1 MKKIIFGIT
10 SLTIGGAERVLV
22 DLANRLSEEY
32 SVTIFTIYDGGELK
46 NELNSNIK
54 KIALYRKPYKDLSK
68 FQKLKASLKLIFYRR
83 KIYEAIMRRGF
94 DAEIAF
100 LEGPVTRLFGAN
112 LNNKLVNT
120 KFFRASLN
128 NKIANKNVNTDQNTA
143 NTRNNIEKLNTKIA
157 WIHNDISKVY
167 GSGIKAKIKK
177 WVDGK
182 LYKKYDKLVFVSKE
196 NQKDFNKEYKWANE
210 SNEEVIRNYIDYKKV
225 LDKANEKVDLPYDNK
240 EINLLTVCRLVEQK
254 ALDRFIKEQKE
265 LENKGIHVKIYI
277 VGDGPQRYNLQ
288 KQIDEEGLTN
298 RFILLGQKENPYPY
312 IKYCDYF
319 CLLSYYE
326 GYGMVLEE
334 AKILNKPI
342 ILTNTAAIECVQ
354 GYDKAIVLENNFEG
368 IVKGLE
374 KELKSDNVKY
384 LETMQDYKLEN
395 NYNELQK
402 TNEEIQEKIIRKI
415 KNIL

>member
-22 DLANRLSEEY
+22 DLANRLSMEY
-32 SVTIFTIYDGGELK
+32 SVTVFTIYDGGELK
-46 NELNSNIK
+46 KELNSNIK
-54 KIALYRKPYKDLSK
+54 KIALYRKPYKEFTK
-68 FQKLKASLKLIFYRR
+68 VEKIKASLKLILYKN
-83 KIYEAIMRRGF
+83 KIYEAIMKRGF
-94 DAEIAF
+94 DTEIAF
-100 LEGPVTRLFGAN
+100 LEGPITRLFAV
-112 LNNKLVNT
+112 KSNT
-120 KFFRASLN
+120 N
-128 NKIANKNVNTDQNTA
+128 
-143 NTRNNIEKLNTKIA
+143 KIA

-177 WVDGK
+177 IVDGIE
-182 LYKKYDKLVFVSKE
+182 YKKYKRLVFVSKE
-196 NQKDFNKEYKWANE
+196 NLEDFNKEYKWASKN
-210 SNEEVIRNYIDYKKV
+210 NEEIIRNYIDYKKV
-225 LDKANEKVDLPYDNK
+225 LEKAEEKVELPYIDK

-254 ALDRFIKEQKE
+254 ALDRFIKVQKE
-265 LENKGIHVKIYI
+265 LERNGIHTKIYI
-277 VGDGPQRYNLQ
+277 VGDGPLRFNLQ
-288 KQIDEEGLTN
+288 KEIDEEGLTD

-342 ILTNTAAIECVQ
+342 ILTSTAAKECAK
-354 GYDKAIVLENNFEG
+354 GYKKAIVLDNNFEG

-384 LETMQDYKLEN
+384 LNNLPENNLELEN
-395 NYNELQK
+395 I
-402 TNEEIQEKIIRKI
+402 NEEVQEKIIRKI
-415 KNIL
+415 KDLL

>member
-54 KIALYRKPYKDLSK
+54 KIALYRKPYKNLSK

-83 KIYEAIMRRGF
+83 KIYEAIMKRGF

-100 LEGPVTRLFGAN
+100 LEGPVTRLFATS
-112 LNNKLVNT
+112 LNNKLVNSKTNT
-120 KFFRASLN
+120 KGVSKN
-128 NKIANKNVNTDQNTA
+128 TDNVNNL
-143 NTRNNIEKLNTKIA
+143 EKSNTKIA

-167 GSGIKAKIKK
+167 GSGIKSKIKK

-182 LYKKYDKLVFVSKE
+182 LYKKYDKLVFVSEE

-210 SNEEVIRNYIDYKKV
+210 SHEEIIRNYIDYKKV
-225 LDKANEKVDLPYDNK
+225 LQKADEKVDLPYDSK

-254 ALDRFIKEQKE
+254 ALDRFIKVCKE
-265 LENKGIHVKIYI
+265 LENKGIHAKVYV

-288 KQIDEEGLTN
+288 KQIDEEGLTD

-384 LETMQDYKLEN
+384 LESTQDYKTYRLEDNNLKN

-402 TNEEIQEKIIRKI
+402 INEEIQEKIIRKI

>member
-32 SVTIFTIYDGGELK
+32 NITIFTIYDGGELK
-46 NELNSNIK
+46 KELNPNIK
-54 KIALYRKPYKDLSK
+54 KIALYRKPYKELSK
-68 FQKLKASLKLIFYRR
+68 IEKLKASLKLIIYRK
-83 KIYEAIMRRGF
+83 KIYELIMKRGF

-100 LEGPVTRLFGAN
+100 LEGPVTRLFATN
-112 LNNKLVNT
+112 INSKL
-120 KFFRASLN
+120 
-128 NKIANKNVNTDQNTA
+128 QN
-143 NTRNNIEKLNTKIA
+143 NNIDYTKNKKIA
-157 WIHNDISKVY
+157 WIHNDISRVY
-167 GSGIKAKIKK
+167 GKGIKAKVKK
-177 WVDGK
+177 WIDGIA
-182 LYKKYDKLVFVSKE
+182 YKKYNKLVFVSEE
-196 NQKDFNKEYKWANE
+196 NKKDFNKEYKWANE
-210 SNEEVIRNYIDYKKV
+210 SNEELIRNYIDYKKV
-225 LDKANEKVDLPYDNK
+225 LQKANENIKLPYDNK

-254 ALDRFIKEQKE
+254 ALDRFIKVQKV
-265 LENKGIHVKIYI
+265 LENNGIHTKIYI
-277 VGDGPQRYNLQ
+277 VGDGPQRYSLQ
-288 KQIDEEGLTN
+288 KQIDSEGLTD

-342 ILTNTAAIECVQ
+342 ILTNTAAVECAK
-354 GYDKAIVLENNFEG
+354 GYNKAIVLENNFDG
-368 IVKGLE
+368 IIRGLE

-384 LETMQDYKLEN
+384 LESNYNESKEDNNLEN
-395 NYNELQK
+395 NYSKLQK

-415 KNIL
+415 CKML

>member
-32 SVTIFTIYDGGELK
+32 NVTIFTIYDGGELK
-46 NELNSNIK
+46 KELNQEIK
-54 KIALYRKPYKDLSK
+54 KIALYRKPYKEFSK
-68 FQKLKASLKLIFYRR
+68 IEKLKASLKLIIYKK
-83 KIYEAIMRRGF
+83 KIYELIMKRGF

-100 LEGPVTRLFGAN
+100 LEGPVTRLFA
-112 LNNKLVNT
+112 T
-120 KFFRASLN
+120 KSN
-128 NKIANKNVNTDQNTA
+128 SK
-143 NTRNNIEKLNTKIA
+143 KIA

-167 GSGIKAKIKK
+167 GNGLKAKIKK
-177 WVDGK
+177 WVDGIA
-182 LYKKYDKLVFVSKE
+182 YKKYNKLVFVSEE
-196 NQKDFNKEYKWANE
+196 NKKDFNKEYKWANE
-210 SNEEVIRNYIDYKKV
+210 KEQEIIRNYIDYKKV
-225 LDKANEKVDLPYDNK
+225 LQKASEKLDLPYDNK

-254 ALDRFIKEQKE
+254 ALDRFIKVQKE
-265 LENKGIHVKIYI
+265 LEIKGIHVKIYI

-288 KQIDEEGLTN
+288 KQIDSEGLTN
-298 RFILLGQKENPYPY
+298 KFILLGQKENPYPY

-342 ILTNTAAIECVQ
+342 ILTNTAAIECAK
-354 GYDKAIVLENNFEG
+354 GYDKAIVLENNFDG

-384 LETMQDYKLEN
+384 LDNNYKKEYKNYTLEDKTNNFEN

-415 KNIL
+415 KEIL

>member
-32 SVTIFTIYDGGELK
+32 SITVFTIYDGGELK
-46 NELNSNIK
+46 KELNSNIK
-54 KIALYRKPYKDLSK
+54 KIALYRKPYKELTNIEK
-68 FQKLKASLKLIFYRR
+68 IKASLKLILYKKR
-83 KIYEAIMRRGF
+83 IYEAVMKRGF
-94 DAEIAF
+94 DTEIAF
-100 LEGPVTRLFGAN
+100 LEGPITRLFSV
-112 LNNKLVNT
+112 KSNT
-120 KFFRASLN
+120 N
-128 NKIANKNVNTDQNTA
+128 
-143 NTRNNIEKLNTKIA
+143 KIA

-167 GSGIKAKIKK
+167 GNGIKAKIKK
-177 WVDGK
+177 IIDGIE
-182 LYKKYDKLVFVSKE
+182 YKKYDKLVFVSKE
-196 NQKDFNKEYKWANE
+196 NQKDFNKEYKWARKD
-210 SNEEVIRNYIDYKKV
+210 NEEIIRNYIDYEKV
-225 LDKANEKVDLPYDNK
+225 LKKAEEKLELPYINK

-254 ALDRFIKEQKE
+254 ALDRFIKVQKE
-265 LENKGIHVKIYI
+265 LERRGIHIKIFI
-277 VGDGPQRYNLQ
+277 VGDGPLRYNLQ
-288 KQIDEEGLTN
+288 KQIDEEGLTD

-342 ILTNTAAIECVQ
+342 ILTNTAAKECAN
-354 GYDKAIVLENNFEG
+354 GYKKAIVLDNNFEG

-374 KELKSDNVKY
+374 RELKSDNVKY
-384 LETMQDYKLEN
+384 LNDIVEDNLT
-395 NYNELQK
+395 LQNI
-402 TNEEIQEKIIRKI
+402 NEEIQEKIIREI

>member
-22 DLANRLSEEY
+22 DLANRLSMEY
-32 SVTIFTIYDGGELK
+32 SVTVFTIYDGGELK
-46 NELNSNIK
+46 KELNSNIK
-54 KIALYRKPYKDLSK
+54 KIALYRKPYKEFTK
-68 FQKLKASLKLIFYRR
+68 VEKIKASLKLILYKN
-83 KIYEAIMRRGF
+83 KIYEAIMKRGF
-94 DAEIAF
+94 DTEIAF
-100 LEGPVTRLFGAN
+100 LEGPITRLFAV
-112 LNNKLVNT
+112 KSNT
-120 KFFRASLN
+120 N
-128 NKIANKNVNTDQNTA
+128 
-143 NTRNNIEKLNTKIA
+143 KIA

-177 WVDGK
+177 IVDGIE
-182 LYKKYDKLVFVSKE
+182 YKKYKRLVFVSKE
-196 NQKDFNKEYKWANE
+196 NLEDFNKEYKWASKN
-210 SNEEVIRNYIDYKKV
+210 NEEIIRNYIDYKKV
-225 LDKANEKVDLPYDNK
+225 LEKAEENVELPYIDK

-254 ALDRFIKEQKE
+254 ALDRFIKVQKE
-265 LENKGIHVKIYI
+265 LERNGIHTKIYI
-277 VGDGPQRYNLQ
+277 VGDGPLRFNLQ
-288 KQIDEEGLTN
+288 KEIDEEGLTD

-342 ILTNTAAIECVQ
+342 ILTNTAAKECAK
-354 GYDKAIVLENNFEG
+354 GYKKAIVLDNNFEG

-384 LETMQDYKLEN
+384 LNNLPENNLELEN
-395 NYNELQK
+395 I
-402 TNEEIQEKIIRKI
+402 NEEVQEKIIRKI
-415 KNIL
+415 KDIL